1 MSIEIIKAIRETE
14 EKAESIKKQAA
25 QQSKQIIADANVQA
39 VGILDE
45 ARNFA
50 DSESSKLLKAAEEE
64 GQKLYDDIVNNAA
77 KECKNILINADE
89 QMDKAASIILE
100 RMMKPSGNS

>member
-1 MSIEIIKAIRETE
+1 MSIEIIKAIREAE
-14 EKAESIKKQAA
+14 EKAELIKKQAA

-39 VGILDE
+39 VSIIDE

-50 DSESSKLLKAAEEE
+50 DSESSKVLKAAEEE

-77 KECKNILINADE
+77 KECKNILRNADE

-100 RMMKPSGNS
+100 RMMKASGNS